1 MSWTLRRIA
10 RNNSHATCIRNDG
23 DCGFENADWGLKSG
37 VLEYWSTGLHKT
49 GLDSFNIQHS
59 QTPVLHYELCYCIVL
74 LKEVKMAIIG
84 LELNDSG
91 ILAAGGS
98 PPKLID
104 LDGQVQESPG
114 YALPQKKGL
123 LVGKTAESKAHLFPR
138 QILNHFWDQL
148 NTETLEQTGK
158 HFPLNH
164 AEIVF
169 HHLALIWR
177 QLQSRGEEIVMAVPS
192 FYDREHLGL
201 ILGIA
206 QELGMPVKGFVP
218 LSLAASSHIC
228 PEKMLMYLDIHLHRT
243 EVIYLEQGEYLTLR
257 DSATTGEKGL
267 HRLYRKMV
275 NMIAQEFVRT
285 TRFDP
290 FHQAASEQ
298 ELYDRL
304 PGVLSHFQHNS
315 SMLFEITGGS
325 AAYSITLER
334 DSIIHNAEPVYSEML
349 RLIKRMRNKRGKGQA
364 QPALQLSHRLSR
376 LPGYKAMLATIKDAQ
391 VIELDRGA
399 AAMGAAQIW
408 NQLAA
413 QGSNRGISFFTSRP
427 WQGRQQTDDHRTP
440 AETAAQARPTHLL
453 YRSIAYP
460 ITKKPLT
467 IGCEQGSERKDIT
480 IFGETAEVSPTHC
493 TIALSGRQ
501 IILKDF
507 SDHGTFVDE
516 KKVQDS
522 TALKLGQAIR
532 IGSPGEFLQLI
543 ACIDPLTKK

>member
-1 MSWTLRRIA
+1 M
-10 RNNSHATCIRNDG
+10 
-23 DCGFENADWGLKSG
+23 GL
-37 VLEYWSTGLHKT
+37 
-49 GLDSFNIQHS
+49 
-59 QTPVLHYELCYCIVL
+59 
-74 LKEVKMAIIG
+74 IG
-84 LELNDSG
+84 LEINDSG
-91 ILAAGGS
+91 ILSAGGS
-98 PPKLID
+98 PPKLLD

-257 DSATTGEKGL
+257 DSATSGEKGL

-304 PGVLSHFQHNS
+304 PGILSHFQHNS
-315 SMLFEITGGS
+315 SILFEITGGS
-325 AAYSITLER
+325 APYSITLER

-349 RLIKRMRNKRGKGQA
+349 RLIKRMQNKRGKGQA

-427 WQGRQQTDDHRTP
+427 WQRQQHSNVRP
-440 AETAAQARPTHLL
+440 LSAKKAPLSKPTHLL

-460 ITKKPLT
+460 ITDKALT
-467 IGCEQGSERKDIT
+467 IGCAHDSRQNDIT
-480 IFGETAEVSPTHC
+480 ISGATDGVSPKHC
-493 TIALSGRQ
+493 TVTLQNGEIV
-501 IILKDF
+501 LKDMGEG
-507 SDHGTFVDE
+507 GTLVDE
-516 KKVQDS
+516 QQVNGS
-522 TALKLGQAIR
+522 ITLKLGQVIR
-532 IGSPGEFLQLI
+532 VGTPGEQLQII
-543 ACIDPLTKK
+543 ACIDSLSDK

>member
-1 MSWTLRRIA
+1 M
-10 RNNSHATCIRNDG
+10 
-23 DCGFENADWGLKSG
+23 GL
-37 VLEYWSTGLHKT
+37 
-49 GLDSFNIQHS
+49 
-59 QTPVLHYELCYCIVL
+59 
-74 LKEVKMAIIG
+74 IG
-84 LELNDSG
+84 LEINDSG

-98 PPKLID
+98 PPKLLD
-104 LDGQVQESPG
+104 LDGQAQESPG

-123 LVGKTAESKAHLFPR
+123 LVGKTAECKAHLFPR

-158 HFPLNH
+158 HLPLNH

-177 QLQSRGEEIVMAVPS
+177 QLQSRGEDIVMTVPS

-206 QELGMPVKGFVP
+206 QELGMPVRGFVP

-228 PEKMLMYLDIHLHRT
+228 PEKMLLYLDIHLHRI
-243 EVIYLEQGEYLTLR
+243 EVIYLEQGEHLTLR

-267 HRLYRKMV
+267 HHLYRKMV

-304 PGVLSHFQHNS
+304 PGILSHFQHNS

-325 AAYSITLER
+325 APYSITLER

-349 RLIKRMRNKRGKGQA
+349 RLIKRMQKKRGKGQA
-364 QPALQLSHRLSR
+364 RPSLQLSHRLSR
-376 LPGYKAMLATIKDAQ
+376 LPGYKAMLTTIKDAQ

-399 AAMGAAQIW
+399 AAMGAARIW

-413 QGSNRGISFFTSRP
+413 QGSNQGISFFTSRP
-427 WQGRQQTDDHRTP
+427 WQRQQHSNDRQLS
-440 AETAAQARPTHLL
+440 AKTAVLSKPTHLL

-460 ITKKPLT
+460 ITEKPLT
-467 IGCEQGSERKDIT
+467 IGCAKDSERNDIN
-480 IFGETAEVSPTHC
+480 ISGETAGISPTHC
-493 TIALSGRQ
+493 KIKLRGGE
-501 IILKDF
+501 IILEDF
-507 SDHGTFVDE
+507 SDQGTFIDGVR
-516 KKVQDS
+516 VNGS
-522 TALKLGQAIR
+522 IALKLGQIIR
-532 IGSPGEFLQLI
+532 VGIPGEHLQLI
-543 ACIDPLTKK
+543 ACIE

>member
-1 MSWTLRRIA
+1 M
-10 RNNSHATCIRNDG
+10 
-23 DCGFENADWGLKSG
+23 GL
-37 VLEYWSTGLHKT
+37 
-49 GLDSFNIQHS
+49 
-59 QTPVLHYELCYCIVL
+59 
-74 LKEVKMAIIG
+74 IG
-84 LELNDSG
+84 LEINDSG

-98 PPKLID
+98 PPKL
-104 LDGQVQESPG
+104 LALEEHVQESPG

-148 NTETLEQTGK
+148 NTETLDQTGK

-228 PEKMLMYLDIHLHRT
+228 PEKMLLYLDIHLHRI
-243 EVIYLEQGEYLTLR
+243 EVIYLEQGEHLTLR

-267 HRLYRKMV
+267 HHLYRKMV
-275 NMIAQEFVRT
+275 TMIAQEFVRT

-304 PGVLSHFQHNS
+304 PGIFSHFQHNS
-315 SMLFEITGGS
+315 SMVFEITGGS
-325 AAYSITLER
+325 APYSITLER

-349 RLIKRMRNKRGKGQA
+349 RLIKRMQNKRGKGQA

-413 QGSNRGISFFTSRP
+413 QNSSQGISFFTSRP
-427 WQGRQQTDDHRTP
+427 WQRQQQTGDHGDS
-440 AETAAQARPTHLL
+440 AEMTAPNRPTHLL
-453 YRSIAYP
+453 YRSIAHP
-460 ITKKPLT
+460 ITDKPLT
-467 IGCEQGSERKDIT
+467 IGRANDSESNDIT
-480 IFGETAEVSPTHC
+480 ISGETTGVSPTHC
-493 TIALSGRQ
+493 TIKQRGRE
-501 IILKDF
+501 IILEDF
-507 SDHGTFVDE
+507 SDQGTFVDD
-516 KKVQDS
+516 KKVQGT

-543 ACIDPLTKK
+543 ACIDPLTKKL